1 MKKNIIILL
10 ISILFLTGCTSEYTL
25 EFSNKKIKENITV
38 DILDSDISNMTSQVA
53 EVDDRITP
61 FIEEDQYPLMNNK
74 DVKYKKKVKNIDL
87 GKRVNLKYTYSHDEF
102 KESKAF
108 NMCFEKKEFSELR
121 KGYSLNFS
129 GKFYCKYTEDVVI
142 KIKTNN
148 VVVSNNADKV
158 EGNTYIWYI
167 NSSNVD
173 NVNISMELSKKVK
186 YTKYVIYTILGIIGV
201 VLLVGGLKIYEII
214 KTRDNVNEL

>member
-10 ISILFLTGCTSEYTL
+10 ISFLFLTGCTSEYTL